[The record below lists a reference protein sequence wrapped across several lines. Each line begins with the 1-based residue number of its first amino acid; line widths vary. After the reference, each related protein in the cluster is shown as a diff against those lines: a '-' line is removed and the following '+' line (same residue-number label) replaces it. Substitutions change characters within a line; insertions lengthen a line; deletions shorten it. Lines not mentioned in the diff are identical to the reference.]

1 MHFFNAHHGQ
11 LDLHL
16 PQELIID
23 NFAGGGGASTGL
35 EMALGRPVDIA
46 INHDEI
52 AIKTH
57 SENHPDTV
65 HHCES
70 VWDISPV
77 EVCKGRPVA
86 IAWFSPDCKHFSK
99 AKGGKPVDKNIRG
112 LAWVAVRWAA
122 TVRPKIIMLE
132 NVEEF
137 KTWGPVKDGEPAL
150 NQKGQSQ
157 KGKTFKNF
165 VKELIKLGYQVEWS
179 ELRASDFGV
188 PTTRKRFFLIAR
200 CDGNPIYWPTPTH
213 GDPKTLEVQ
222 SGRLK
227 PWSTA
232 ADIIDWSLPCPSI
245 FTRKRPLA
253 ENTMKRIAKGLQR
266 FVIESNTPFIIPAFI
281 TEFANASN
289 QRNMPIG
296 EPLRT
301 ICAQVKGGHFG
312 LVTAFLAK
320 HYGGN
325 YTGSGIDL
333 RSPTDTVTTVDHHAL
348 VVASMTKFR
357 SGSVGYPLDTPVH
370 TITAGGEQK
379 RPGTANTQGIVTT
392 HLLKLRNG
400 CIGTDVREPIHT
412 ITSGGGHI
420 GEVRAFLVKYYGT
433 GEGCAINEPLHTVTT
448 KDRFGLVTIQGE
460 DYQIVDIGMRMLSPR
475 ELYRAQGFPD
485 SYIIDQLSDGTKL
498 SKAAQVRMCGNSVC
512 PPLAAA
518 LVNANTKQT
527 IRRSVAA

>member
-1 MHFFNAHHGQ
+1 MHFFNAQHGQ

-16 PQELIID
+16 PQELIAD
-23 NFAGGGGASTGL
+23 NFSGGGGASTGL
-35 EMALGRPVDIA
+35 EMELGRPVDIA
-46 INHDEI
+46 INHDPE
-52 AIKTH
+52 AIRLH
-57 SENHPDTV
+57 AENHPDTE
-65 HHCES
+65 HYCES
-70 VWDISPV
+70 VWEVNPV
-77 EVCKGRPVA
+77 EACKGRPVA
-86 IAWFSPDCKHFSK
+86 VAWFSPDCKHFSK

-150 NQKGQSQ
+150 NQKGESQ

-165 VKELIKLGYQVEWS
+165 VKELIKLGYQVEWK
-179 ELRASDFGV
+179 ELKAFEFGV

-200 CDGNPIYWPTPTH
+200 CDGNPICWPTPTH

-222 SGRLK
+222 SGILK
-227 PWSTA
+227 PWKAA

-253 ENTMKRIAKGLQR
+253 ENTLKRIAKGLQR
-266 FVIESNTPFIIPAFI
+266 FVIESDKPFVVPSFI
-281 TEFANASN
+281 TEHANASN
-289 QRNMPIG
+289 QRNMPID

-312 LVTAFLAK
+312 LVTAFLVK

-325 YTGSGIDL
+325 YTGAGIDL
-333 RSPTDTVTTVDHHAL
+333 RNPTDTVTTVDHHAL
-348 VVASMTKFR
+348 VTS
-357 SGSVGYPLDTPVH
+357 
-370 TITAGGEQK
+370 
-379 RPGTANTQGIVTT
+379 
-392 HLLKLRNG
+392 HLIKLRNG
-400 CIGTDVREPIHT
+400 CNGTDVREPVHT

-433 GEGCAINEPLHTVTT
+433 GEGCAIDEPLHTVTT
-448 KDRFGLVTIQGE
+448 KDRFGLVTIHGE

-485 SYIIDQLSDGTKL
+485 TYIIDQLSDGTKL

-518 LVNANTKQT
+518 LIKANTRITQTAKQT
-527 IRRSVAA
+527 KAA

>member
-1 MHFFNAHHGQ
+1 M
-11 LDLHL
+11 HL
-16 PQELIID
+16 PQELIVD

-65 HHCES
+65 HYCES
-70 VWDISPV
+70 VWDINPV
-77 EVCKGRPVA
+77 EACNGRPVA

-99 AKGGKPVDKNIRG
+99 AKGGKPVEKNIRG

-122 TVRPKIIMLE
+122 TVRPKVIMLE

-150 NQKGQSQ
+150 NQKGESQ

-165 VKELIKLGYQVEWS
+165 VKELIKLGYQVEWK
-179 ELRASDFGV
+179 ELKAFEFGV

-200 CDGNPIYWPTPTH
+200 CDGNPICWPTPTH
-213 GDPKTLEVQ
+213 GDPKLLEVQ
-222 SGRLK
+222 SGLLK
-227 PWSTA
+227 PWRTA

-245 FTRKRPLA
+245 FERKRPLA
-253 ENTMKRIAKGLQR
+253 ENTLKRIAKGLQR
-266 FVIESNTPFIIPAFI
+266 FVIESDKPFIVPSFI
-281 TEFANASN
+281 TEHANASN
-289 QRNMPIG
+289 QRNMPID

-312 LVTAFLAK
+312 LVTAFLVK
-320 HYGGN
+320 YYGMK
-325 YTGSGIDL
+325 
-333 RSPTDTVTTVDHHAL
+333 SPNEVRGHL
-348 VVASMTKFR
+348 
-357 SGSVGYPLDTPVH
+357 PNEPVH
-370 TITAGGEQK
+370 TLTTENRYGIVTSHLIKLRNNNYGSPVTDPVPTITAGG
-379 RPGTANTQGIVTT
+379 N
-392 HLLKLRNG
+392 
-400 CIGTDVREPIHT
+400 
-412 ITSGGGHI
+412 HI

-433 GEGCAINEPLHTVTT
+433 GEGCAIDEPLHTVTT
-448 KDRFGLVTIQGE
+448 KDRFGLVTIHGE

-475 ELYRAQGFPD
+475 ELYRGQGFPD
-485 SYIIDQLSDGTKL
+485 SYIIDQISDDTKL

-518 LVNANTKQT
+518 LIKANTRTTQIAK
-527 IRRSVAA
+527 RAKVA